1 MRTVDMVI
9 WALFIGALVFLGYFF
24 GKRVKDN
31 KRVRQQ
37 MQMDYLERKE
47 KYTYL
52 RPGIFDTC
60 PREDVSAA
68 AIFHCLRKEDE
79 DFDHYF
85 DNLTYSEK
93 VVYGIYQVSLSL
105 EGQGASL
112 HSFFL
117 SPSNRPYVPIVVDIF
132 EAVGAHDI
140 AELMRAA
147 RRFAEIIENDE
158 EDDDDDP
165 EMGDFS
171 RYNFSDFTN
180 EFVSLVNTTNLNEKI
195 TRFILE
201 HKEDFYDT
209 DIPKEIEESGDDNDE
224 GISDEI

>member
-1 MRTVDMVI
+1 MRTVDLVV
-9 WALFIGALVFLGYFF
+9 WVLFICALVFLGYFF
-24 GKRVKDN
+24 TKRVKDN
-31 KRVRQQ
+31 KKIRQQ
-37 MQMDYLERKE
+37 MQMEYLERKE

-68 AIFHCLRKEDE
+68 AIFHCIRKEDE

-85 DNLTYSEK
+85 EKMNYSEK
-93 VVYGIYQVSLSL
+93 VVFGIYQVSLSL
-105 EGQGASL
+105 EGQGSSI

-117 SPSNRPYVPIVVDIF
+117 SPSNRPFVPIIVDIF
-132 EAVGAHDI
+132 EEVGAHDI

-158 EDDDDDP
+158 EDDEDDP

-209 DIPKEIEESGDDNDE
+209 DIPKEIDENGDEIDE
-224 GISDEI
+224 GISD

>member
-1 MRTVDMVI
+1 
-9 WALFIGALVFLGYFF
+9 
-24 GKRVKDN
+24 
-31 KRVRQQ
+31 
-37 MQMDYLERKE
+37 MQMEYLERKE

-68 AIFHCLRKEDE
+68 AIFHCIRKEDE

-85 DNLTYSEK
+85 EKMNYSEK
-93 VVYGIYQVSLSL
+93 VVFGIYQVSLSL
-105 EGQGASL
+105 EGQGSSI

-117 SPSNRPYVPIVVDIF
+117 SPSNRPFVPIIVDIF
-132 EAVGAHDI
+132 EEVGAHDI

-158 EDDDDDP
+158 EDDEDDP

-209 DIPKEIEESGDDNDE
+209 DIPKEIDENGDEIDE
-224 GISDEI
+224 GISD

>member
-1 MRTVDMVI
+1 MRTVDLVV
-9 WALFIGALVFLGYFF
+9 WVLFIGALIFLGYFF
-24 GKRVKDN
+24 TKRVKDN
-31 KRVRQQ
+31 KKIRQQ
-37 MQMDYLERKE
+37 MQMEYLERKE

-68 AIFHCLRKEDE
+68 AIFHCIRKEDE

-85 DNLTYSEK
+85 EKMNYSEK
-93 VVYGIYQVSLSL
+93 VVFGIYQVSLSL
-105 EGQGASL
+105 EGQGSSI

-117 SPSNRPYVPIVVDIF
+117 SPSNRPFVPIVVDIF
-132 EAVGAHDI
+132 EEVGAHDI

-158 EDDDDDP
+158 EDDEDDP

-195 TRFILE
+195 TRFILD

-209 DIPKEIEESGDDNDE
+209 DIPKEIDGNGDEIDE
-224 GISDEI
+224 GISD

>member
-1 MRTVDMVI
+1 MRTVDLVV
-9 WALFIGALVFLGYFF
+9 WVLFIGALVFLGYFF
-24 GKRVKDN
+24 TKRVIDN
-31 KRVRQQ
+31 KKIRQQ
-37 MQMDYLERKE
+37 MQMEYLERKE

-68 AIFHCLRKEDE
+68 AIFHCIRKEDE

-85 DNLTYSEK
+85 EKMNYSEK
-93 VVYGIYQVSLSL
+93 VVFGIYQVSLSL
-105 EGQGASL
+105 EGQGSSI

-117 SPSNRPYVPIVVDIF
+117 SPSNRPFVPIIVDIF
-132 EAVGAHDI
+132 EEVGAHDI

-158 EDDDDDP
+158 EDDEDDP

-209 DIPKEIEESGDDNDE
+209 DIPKEIDENGDEIDE
-224 GISDEI
+224 GISD